1 MDAKGLRAVIEKLPK
16 HGEYSQK
23 LEAHPLLAI
32 NRDPWY
38 KSQKEHWLGW
48 LGDYDGP
55 GFYERKTHAGR
66 DAKYIYNHIMCSPML
81 LYLPEALGVST
92 ELIKKAYDEVIK
104 TNDPKMAKQ
113 CRTIRIIIPFE
124 LVEKELVKYRN

>member
-1 MDAKGLRAVIEKLPK
+1 MNAKEMRAVIEKLPK

-32 NRDPWY
+32 NREPWY

-55 GFYERKTHAGR
+55 GFYQRKTHAGR

-81 LYLPEALGVST
+81 LYLPEALGGST
-92 ELIKKAYDEVIK
+92 ELIRNAYDAVIK
-104 TNDPKMAKQ
+104 ANDPKMAKQ
-113 CRTIRIIIPFE
+113 CAIVRSIISYE
-124 LVEKELVKYRN
+124 LLEPKLENP